1 MKTSDYVRAILSE
14 LSEHSPV
21 IKDEQAEQLVKSILA
36 ARKVFVAGAGRSGLM
51 GKSFAMR
58 LTHIGLEA
66 YVIGETNTPAFTSED
81 LLIVGS
87 GSGRTETLLVLA
99 KKARA
104 IGGSVASFTLSAES
118 PIADLSDEVILLS
131 GAPKDQHEGNHHT
144 IQPMGSLFEQTLLLM
159 YDAVIL
165 RLMEMKELDTH
176 KMYGH
181 HANLE

>member
-1 MKTSDYVRAILSE
+1 MNTSDYVKAILSE
-14 LSEHSPV
+14 LSESSSA
-21 IKDEQAEQLVKSILA
+21 IQDEQAERLVKSLLA

-58 LTHIGLEA
+58 LTHIGIRA
-66 YVIGETNTPAFTSED
+66 FVIGETNTPSFTEED

-87 GSGRTETLLVLA
+87 GSGRTETLLVFA
-99 KKARA
+99 KKAKA
-104 IGGSVASFTLSAES
+104 IGGKVAAFTLSVES

-131 GAPKDQHEGNHHT
+131 GAPKDQHEGSNHT
-144 IQPMGSLFEQTLLLM
+144 IQPMGSLFEQSLLLM

-165 RLMEMKELDTH
+165 RLMEIKALDTH
-176 KMYGH
+176 TMYGH

>member
-1 MKTSDYVRAILSE
+1 MKTSDYVKAILNE
-14 LSEHSPV
+14 LSEHSPA
-21 IKDEQAEQLVKSILA
+21 IQDEQAERLVSSILT

-51 GKSFAMR
+51 GKSLAMR
-58 LTHIGLEA
+58 LTHIGVKA
-66 YVIGETNTPAFTSED
+66 YVIGETNTPSFTEED

-99 KKARA
+99 KKAKA
-104 IGGSVASFTLSAES
+104 IGGKVAAFTLSDES
-118 PIADLSDEVILLS
+118 PLADLSDEVILLS
-131 GAPKDQHEGNHHT
+131 GAPKDQQEGSHRT
-144 IQPMGSLFEQTLLLM
+144 IQPMGSLFEQSLLLT

-176 KMYGH
+176 TMYGH

>member
-1 MKTSDYVRAILSE
+1 MKTSDYVKAILNE
-14 LSEHSPV
+14 LSEHSPA
-21 IKDEQAEQLVKSILA
+21 IQDEQVERLVSSILT

-58 LTHIGLEA
+58 LTHIGIKA
-66 YVIGETNTPAFTSED
+66 YVIGETNTPSFTEED

-87 GSGRTETLLVLA
+87 GSGRTETLLVLV
-99 KKARA
+99 KKAKA
-104 IGGSVASFTLSAES
+104 IGGKVAAFTLSES
-118 PIADLSDEVILLS
+118 PLADLSDEVILLS
-131 GAPKDQHEGNHHT
+131 GAPKDQQGGSHHT
-144 IQPMGSLFEQTLLLM
+144 IQPMGSLFEQSLLLT

-176 KMYGH
+176 TMYGH

>member
-1 MKTSDYVRAILSE
+1 M
-14 LSEHSPV
+14 
-21 IKDEQAEQLVKSILA
+21 
-36 ARKVFVAGAGRSGLM
+36 
-51 GKSFAMR
+51 
-58 LTHIGLEA
+58 
-66 YVIGETNTPAFTSED
+66 IGETNTPAFTSED

-87 GSGRTETLLVLA
+87 GSGRTETLLVLV

-118 PIADLSDEVILLS
+118 PIADRSDEVILLS

-159 YDAVIL
+159 YDAIIL

>member
-21 IKDEQAEQLVKSILA
+21 IQDEQAEQLVKSILA

-58 LTHIGLEA
+58 LTHIGVKA
-66 YVIGETNTPAFTSED
+66 YVIAETNTPAFTSED

-87 GSGRTETLLVLA
+87 GSGQTETLLVLA

-104 IGGSVASFTLSAES
+104 IGGSVASFTLSTES

-131 GAPKDQHEGNHHT
+131 GAPKDQREGQHHT
-144 IQPMGSLFEQTLLLM
+144 IQPMGSLFEQSLLLM
-159 YDAVIL
+159 YDAIIL

-176 KMYGH
+176 KMYGY

>member
-14 LSEHSPV
+14 LSEHSPA
-21 IKDEQAEQLVKSILA
+21 IQDEQAEQLVKSILA
-36 ARKVFVAGAGRSGLM
+36 ARKVFVAGAGRSGLV

-58 LTHIGLEA
+58 LTHIGVEA

>member
-14 LSEHSPV
+14 LSEHSPA
-21 IKDEQAEQLVKSILA
+21 IQDEQAEQLVKSILT

-58 LTHIGLEA
+58 LMHIGVEA

-99 KKARA
+99 KKARG

>member
-1 MKTSDYVRAILSE
+1 MKTSDYVKAILSE
-14 LSEHSPV
+14 LSEHSLAFQ
-21 IKDEQAEQLVKSILA
+21 DEGAERLVTSILA

-58 LTHIGLEA
+58 LTHIGIEA
-66 YVIGETNTPAFTSED
+66 YVIGETNTPSFTEKD
-81 LLIVGS
+81 LLIVGT
-87 GSGRTETLLVLA
+87 GSGQTETLLVLA

-104 IGGSVASFTLSAES
+104 IGGKIASFTLSAES

-131 GAPKDQHEGNHHT
+131 GAPKDQHEGSHHT
-144 IQPMGSLFEQTLLLM
+144 IQPMGSLFEQSLLLM

-165 RLMEMKELDTH
+165 RLMEMEQLDTH
-176 KMYGH
+176 TMYGH

>member
-1 MKTSDYVRAILSE
+1 MKTSDYVKAILNE
-14 LSEHSPV
+14 LSEHSLALQ
-21 IKDEQAEQLVKSILA
+21 DEQAERLVTSILA

-58 LTHIGLEA
+58 LTHIGIEA
-66 YVIGETNTPAFTSED
+66 YVIGETNTPSFTEED

-118 PIADLSDEVILLS
+118 PMADLSDEAILLS
-131 GAPKDQHEGNHHT
+131 GAPKDQHEGSHHT
-144 IQPMGSLFEQTLLLM
+144 IQPMGSLFEQSLLLM

-176 KMYGH
+176 TMYGH